1 MITPEMSRLP
11 AAATNSAMTEANLEK
26 RLGDLERRHDKTRGL
41 LVNALSL
48 AVMGLVGFYYK
59 PEGVHAAILGFYG
72 GFFVPGLL
80 SSWLLR
86 EDRLR
91 QPMSRFDRMC
101 MAAAITGLLVL
112 ALVTVVF
119 FLHPLKRFGP

>member
-48 AVMGLVGFYYK
+48 TVLGLVGFYYK
-59 PEGVHAAILGFYG
+59 PEGIHALIFGFCG
-72 GFFVPGLL
+72 GFFVPSLL
-80 SSWLLR
+80 SSWFLR

-91 QPMSRFDRMC
+91 QPKSRFDRMC

-112 ALVTVVF
+112 ALVTVAF
-119 FLHPLKRFGP
+119 FLHPLERFGP